1 MGVVYPLHAR
11 ALFTRVRGKGILRT
25 SPVPFSEVRLTAF
38 APVTSSLSWCRK
50 YWRGNRRCRE
60 GGGPGMISAEETI
73 LRLVVAAVLGGLVG
87 LERERLEWAAGMRTH
102 ALVSLGSALFMVV
115 SIFGFSDILNER
127 HVVLDPSR
135 VAAQVASGIGFI
147 GAGTIIFRREVV
159 KGLTTAAS
167 IWAVAAVGLAVGG
180 GMFLAAGAATLLAL
194 ALLVLAKPLKARLF
208 PNRKEARR
216 VRLVVERGTPLAA
229 LREEIETSEVPL
241 ERIVVRPSSA
251 AEDDAE
257 LVLGK
262 GSREEEELLALM
274 DSLRRVSG
282 VREVHSALMNGS
294 AESKP
299 EQ

>member
-1 MGVVYPLHAR
+1 
-11 ALFTRVRGKGILRT
+11 
-25 SPVPFSEVRLTAF
+25 
-38 APVTSSLSWCRK
+38 
-50 YWRGNRRCRE
+50 
-60 GGGPGMISAEETI
+60 MISPEQVV

-115 SIFGFSDILNER
+115 SIFGFSDILAEQ
-127 HVVLDPSR
+127 HVILDPSR

-147 GAGTIIFRREVV
+147 GAGTIILRREVV

-216 VRLVVERGTPLAA
+216 VRLVVGRGTPLAE
-229 LREEIETSEVPL
+229 LRDEIEASEVPL
-241 ERIVVRPSSA
+241 ERIVVRPGSDVE
-251 AEDDAE
+251 EDDAE

-262 GSREEEELLALM
+262 GSREEELLALM
-274 DSLRRVSG
+274 DGLRRVSG
-282 VREVHSALMNGS
+282 VREVNSVLMNGS
-294 AESKP
+294 AESKTDKRP
-299 EQ
+299 

>member
-1 MGVVYPLHAR
+1 
-11 ALFTRVRGKGILRT
+11 
-25 SPVPFSEVRLTAF
+25 
-38 APVTSSLSWCRK
+38 
-50 YWRGNRRCRE
+50 
-60 GGGPGMISAEETI
+60 MISPEETI
-73 LRLVVAAVLGGLVG
+73 LRLMVAAVLGGLVG

-127 HVVLDPSR
+127 HVILDPSR

-147 GAGTIIFRREVV
+147 GAGTIILRKEVV

-180 GMFLAAGAATLLAL
+180 GMYLAAGAATLLAL
-194 ALLVLAKPLKARLF
+194 ALLVLAKPLKARIF

-216 VRLVVERGTPLAA
+216 VRVVVGRGTPLAE
-229 LREEIETSEVPL
+229 LRGEIDASEVPL
-241 ERIVVRPSSA
+241 ERIVVRPGSDTE
-251 AEDDAE
+251 EDDAE

-262 GSREEEELLALM
+262 GSREEELLALM
-274 DSLRRVSG
+274 DALRRVSG
-282 VREVHSALMNGS
+282 VREVNSALMNGS

>member
-1 MGVVYPLHAR
+1 
-11 ALFTRVRGKGILRT
+11 
-25 SPVPFSEVRLTAF
+25 
-38 APVTSSLSWCRK
+38 
-50 YWRGNRRCRE
+50 
-60 GGGPGMISAEETI
+60 MISPEQVV

-115 SIFGFSDILNER
+115 SIFGFSDILAEQ
-127 HVVLDPSR
+127 HVILDPSR

-147 GAGTIIFRREVV
+147 GAGTIILRREVV

-216 VRLVVERGTPLAA
+216 VRLVVGRGTPLAE
-229 LREEIETSEVPL
+229 LRDEIEASEVPL
-241 ERIVVRPSSA
+241 ERIVVRPGSDVE
-251 AEDDAE
+251 EDDAE

-262 GSREEEELLALM
+262 GSREEELLALM
-274 DSLRRVSG
+274 DGLRRVSG
-282 VREVHSALMNGS
+282 VREVNSVLMNGS
-294 AESKP
+294 AESKT